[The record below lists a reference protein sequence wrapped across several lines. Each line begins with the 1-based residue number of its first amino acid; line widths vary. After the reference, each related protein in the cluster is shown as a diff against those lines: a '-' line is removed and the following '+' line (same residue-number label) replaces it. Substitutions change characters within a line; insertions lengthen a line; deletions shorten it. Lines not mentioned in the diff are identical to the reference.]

1 MHYVYILTQIY
12 KEKIYVAKDKNS
24 PIVGDDDVLQCI
36 TADFWHAA
44 FDITEDDLGERAEL
58 EEAVDG
64 LISRLEGRYP
74 GILISSVL
82 NADGCSLSADYYQA
96 AQVEADI
103 REGLEEAGF
112 SDIEITAEPIIGLN

>member
-1 MHYVYILTQIY
+1 M
-12 KEKIYVAKDKNS
+12 
-24 PIVGDDDVLQCI
+24 
-36 TADFWHAA
+36 
-44 FDITEDDLGERAEL
+44 GERAEL
-58 EEAVDG
+58 EEAVDE

-103 REGLEEAGF
+103 REGLEKQVF
-112 SDIEITAEPIIGLN
+112 QI